1 MQIKYTGK
9 PVYAI
14 IEEKTPE
21 SGGNSA
27 WMAGKQEQAQAAQE
41 APEKKHSAKKPETAL
56 KDKNYLRRKTQ
67 ND

>member
-1 MQIKYTGK
+1 
-9 PVYAI
+9 
-14 IEEKTPE
+14 
-21 SGGNSA
+21 
-27 WMAGKQEQAQAAQE
+27 MAGEQEQAQAAQE